1 MDLENKLKEKAF
13 SVLRSRKDT
22 TMKHAVDSEVS
33 TGKQT
38 SCECIKIS
46 DAVEIMNESLKEQDI
61 NSRLDELYKAM
72 QCTDSIDNYF
82 MGRVEKLQKMK

>member
-1 MDLENKLKEKAF
+1 
-13 SVLRSRKDT
+13 
-22 TMKHAVDSEVS
+22 
-33 TGKQT
+33 
-38 SCECIKIS
+38 
-46 DAVEIMNESLKEQDI
+46 MNESLKEQDI